1 MASKLTIKRN
11 GGCLPTL
18 SLLVILL
25 LGGVFGWLTLVGLP
39 GSVLRS
45 LEEQAAAAGVPV
57 KIGAVKLSPGSGF
70 ALKAEDVSLCVPQ
83 QDAADATLEARKIK
97 VRFSLAQLV
106 EGHCIPSS
114 VYMRDA
120 EMHIPLS
127 RVQGEEIVAD
137 DIDVQGTYSPSEGK
151 LDILFRTALQGID
164 LDLRAS
170 LPQRML
176 QGSGEDRKEDDAA
189 APGTD
194 LPGMLAEARP
204 HLERAYREI
213 AAQHWES
220 APTLRVAVDLM
231 EPESPRAFLQAGIP
245 SYEYDGYHFRHMAV
259 DANYHENVLLVN
271 SLRFQTVEPDT
282 MVDFRGGYD
291 LADRRLDFALES
303 NAPLLY
309 ILRSYLGDEA
319 PAALQAFRHAED
331 ATPRIAL
338 EGQVDFTEDYS
349 LNHISTR
356 GSIEQ
361 SECAFNDSTI
371 NRAFLSFF
379 LANGNFNI
387 NELSLDFPDGK
398 LRLSAQS
405 TNGKGH
411 AEADVSLPADSL
423 LKLAGNLAGSPVSL
437 PEGLTAE
444 GRFHLALQAD
454 MSTAPFIPGK
464 TQLQELIPTFH
475 ALHLQ
480 VEPERL
486 VYAGTALTQPS
497 LKLGVDG
504 ADYFAGGQDTLH
516 AGAINLSLCAA
527 GVAHDM
533 LTVDAPNLA
542 VELQSVSLNLKEP
555 LDSRAERLAA
565 KVEVQQAVSDRGTL
579 SGIRLDLN
587 ATDVERDWKKV
598 LQGGNLSLHMASI
611 KTPDDFEA
619 REFSAGINTT
629 DERHA
634 AGTLVFNADD
644 KEFCSSLKV
653 ELETDNSIHARV
665 NDTTLPL
672 AALAPLLNISDE
684 ELKEIRIP
692 RLVEL
697 NGDGHYDFSTGKL
710 SGCRVHVHIP
720 ELVRTPYT
728 VPAFRGME
736 IPVEITLDA
745 TLNSNDAAEI
755 CYTGHALV
763 SHQTGAMDLQ
773 LDGNLASG
781 VHVTGHSDMLVSTI
795 DALIDDVDAHSIMR
809 DFRFHNASKTL
820 VNNIDTR
827 VDYSNGTRVVSHCDA
842 RLVNIQYMQ
851 GGTVEA
857 QDQDG
862 KPNGRE
868 SMRTDLPD
876 KDPISSINLASCAV
890 DVDLRL
896 DAKAPDGSAVPDR
909 QVVTLSGITLEHDNK
924 PWLQRRGI
932 KGGAAKSTF
941 TCKSILFNLD
951 DNYMVLEDGSGKV
964 YPAYT
969 FGTFFAPL
977 ELFMKDITM
986 PQPVQ
991 VDAQRCVFPIAKRSR
1006 EPMVATIRLA
1016 ADKPCSYHFLGT
1028 DIPLDDFSGFIHITD
1043 DFVNLDRMNAKCWG
1057 GIINV
1062 STKLGISGKS
1072 TSIDGMAELKCMD
1085 LQQIAASY
1093 NSKLSPAL
1101 CNGSVR
1107 FRSPSPELRPLQAYG
1122 ELDIANGDLMQL
1134 GIFNPI
1140 SDLISD
1146 IPGHLYRLQDSIT
1159 GRNPDTKPGFA
1170 RRTISSIFNA
1180 PGKVIG
1186 KVGRTAD
1193 RMPLVNHFITY
1204 DIQDAHARFTIE
1216 NGHLYT
1222 RNMKAKG
1229 TNLNVG
1235 LNLDINLDN
1244 MAISG
1249 DLWPKIT
1256 SVPSAM
1262 LAPIAFLSKF
1272 VIDIKIYGTV
1282 QDLKWKFGLADKKT
1296 PAPGNEDVT
1305 PDTSITSEQ
1314 QNENELP
1321 ESKRKQHS

>member
-1 MASKLTIKRN
+1 MASKLRIKRN

-25 LGGVFGWLTLVGLP
+25 LGGVFGWLTLAGLP
-39 GSVLRS
+39 GCVLRS
-45 LEEQAAAAGVPV
+45 LERQAAAAGVPV
-57 KIGAVKLSPGSGF
+57 KIGAVKLSPGSGL
-70 ALKAEDVSLCVPQ
+70 ALKAEDLTLCVPQ

-97 VRFSLAQLV
+97 VRFSLAGLV
-106 EGHCIPSS
+106 GGQYIPSG
-114 VYMRDA
+114 VYIRDA

-137 DIDVQGTYSPSEGK
+137 DIDVQGTYSPSSGK
-151 LDILFRTALQGID
+151 LDILFQAALQGID

-176 QGSGEDRKEDDAA
+176 QGSGGSETNDDAA
-189 APGTD
+189 PQGTD
-194 LPGMLAEARP
+194 LPRMLAEARP
-204 HLERAYREI
+204 HLQRAYREI

-220 APTLRVAVDLM
+220 APSLRVALDLM
-231 EPESPRAFLQAGIP
+231 EPESPRAFVQAGIP
-245 SYEYDGYHFRHMAV
+245 SYEYGGYHFRNMAV

-282 MVDFRGGYD
+282 KVDFRGGYD
-291 LADRRLDFALES
+291 LADRRLDFSLES

-319 PAALQAFRHAED
+319 PAALQAFRHNED
-331 ATPRIAL
+331 ATPRIEL
-338 EGQVDFTEDYS
+338 EGQADFTEDYS
-349 LNHISTR
+349 LNSISTR
-356 GSIEQ
+356 GTIEQ
-361 SECAFNDSTI
+361 RGCSFNDSTI

-387 NELSLDFPDGK
+387 NELSLDFPDGTV
-398 LRLSAQS
+398 RFSAQS
-405 TNGKGH
+405 TNGRGH

-423 LKLAGNLAGSPVSL
+423 LKLAGNLGGAPVAL
-437 PEGLTAE
+437 PEGLAAD

-454 MSTAPFIPGK
+454 MSVAPFIPGK
-464 TQLQELIPTFH
+464 TQLHELVPTFH

-486 VYAGTALTQPS
+486 AYAGTALTQPS
-497 LKLGVDG
+497 LKLNVDG
-504 ADYFAGGQDTLH
+504 ADYYAGGQDALH
-516 AGAINLSLCAA
+516 ADSINVSLCAA
-527 GVAHDM
+527 GMAHDM
-533 LTVDAPNLA
+533 LTVDAPDLA
-542 VELQSVSLNLKEP
+542 LEFKGISLNLKEP
-555 LDSRAERLAA
+555 LNSRAESLAA
-565 KVEVQQAVSDRGTL
+565 KAGVEQAVSNRGTL
-579 SGIRLDLN
+579 RGIRLDLT
-587 ATDVERDWKKV
+587 ATDVERDWKKI
-598 LQGGNLSLHMASI
+598 LQGGNASLHVASI
-611 KTPDDFEA
+611 STPDDFEA
-619 REFSAGINTT
+619 GEFALDINTT

-634 AGTLVFNADD
+634 AGKIAFNADG
-644 KEFCSSLKV
+644 KEFSSSLEV
-653 ELETDNSIHARV
+653 EMETDNGIYARV
-665 NDTTLPL
+665 NDTALPL

-684 ELKEIRIP
+684 ELKEVRIP
-692 RLVEL
+692 HLVEL
-697 NGDGHYDFSTGKL
+697 SGEGRYDFGTGKL
-710 SGCRVHVHIP
+710 SGCRVHLHIP
-720 ELVRTPYT
+720 ELVRTPYA
-728 VPAFRGME
+728 VPAFRSLE

-745 TLNSNDAAEI
+745 NLDSNDAAEI
-755 CYTGHALV
+755 CYTGHALI
-763 SHQTGAMDLQ
+763 SHKTGAMDLQ
-773 LDGNLASG
+773 LTGNLSSG

-795 DALIDDVDAHSIMR
+795 DSLIDDVDAHSIMR
-809 DFRFHNASKTL
+809 DFRFHSASKTL

-827 VDYSNGTRVVSHCDA
+827 VDYSNGTRVVSRCDA
-842 RLVNIQYMQ
+842 RLINIQYMQ

-857 QDQDG
+857 QDQNG

-868 SMRTDLPD
+868 NMRTDLPD
-876 KDPISSINLASCAV
+876 KDPISSINLAACTV
-890 DVDLRL
+890 DVDLQL
-896 DAKAPDGSAVPDR
+896 GAKAPDGSSLPDR
-909 QVVTLSGITLEHDNK
+909 QAVTLTGITLEHDNK

-932 KGGAAKSTF
+932 KGGAAKTTF

-964 YPAYT
+964 YPAYC

-977 ELFMKDITM
+977 ELFMKDINM

-991 VDAQRCVFPIAKRSR
+991 VDAQRCVFPIAKRSK
-1006 EPMVATIRLA
+1006 EPMIATIRIA

-1057 GIINV
+1057 GVINV
-1062 STKLGISGKS
+1062 STKLGITGKS

-1085 LQQIAASY
+1085 LRQIAASY
-1093 NSKLSPAL
+1093 NTKLSPAL

-1107 FRSPSPELRPLQAYG
+1107 FRSPSPELRPLKAYG
-1122 ELDIANGDLMQL
+1122 EVDIANGDLMQL
-1134 GIFNPI
+1134 GIFSPI

-1146 IPGHLYRLQDSIT
+1146 IPGHLYRLQDSIS
-1159 GRNPDTKPGFA
+1159 GRDPNMKPGFI

-1186 KVGRTAD
+1186 KVGKTAD
-1193 RMPLVNHFITY
+1193 RMPLLNHFISY
-1204 DIQDAHARFTIE
+1204 DIQDAHMRFTIE

-1235 LNLDINLDN
+1235 LNLDLNLDN

-1256 SVPSAM
+1256 SVPSVM
-1262 LAPIAFLSKF
+1262 IAPVAFLSKF
-1272 VIDIKIYGTV
+1272 VIDIKLYGSV
-1282 QDLKWKFGLADKKT
+1282 KDLKWRFGLADKK
-1296 PAPGNEDVT
+1296 PAAAGNDDVK
-1305 PDTSITSEQ
+1305 PDTSVTSEQ
-1314 QNENELP
+1314 QKQDELP
-1321 ESKRKQHS
+1321 ESRRKQHS